1 MGSYLN
7 PGSGQLRRGLSSP
20 IYVDKSMLIS
30 KTNAAFGTQQCFI
43 CLSRP
48 RRFGKSMAAEMLA
61 AYYGRGEDASP
72 LFDALKISKD
82 PSYREHLNQYDVIKI
97 NMQEFLSFSGHGV
110 EAMLALLQEE
120 VLVELKAA
128 YPEVDL
134 TSVTILALALRRIYA
149 FTGRPFV
156 IIIDEWDCV
165 FREHRDDAASQN
177 KYLDFLRAWLKDQ
190 AYVGLVYMTGI
201 LPIKKYGT
209 HSALNMFDEYSMVSP
224 GEFAEFFGFTQSEVK
239 ALCAQYN
246 MSFDDARLWYDGY
259 TMTQPNA
266 DGFETLSMYNP
277 NSVVRAMLRK
287 QFDTYWNNTE
297 TYEALRIYIAMG
309 FGGKMKEAIIR
320 MLSGE
325 PVPVD
330 PNGFA
335 NDMTSFNTLDDV
347 FILLVH
353 LGYLTYAPTDNL
365 FSMPGVV
372 SIPNKEVSTEYIT
385 ALKRTDDWHEVIHA
399 VESSRKLLQSLI
411 NMDEAA
417 VAAGIDRAHEG
428 VSILQYNDENALSY
442 TINLA
447 FYFAMEYYTII
458 RELPSGKGYADV
470 AYIPRKRYADKPA
483 VVVELK
489 YDANAEGAIAQIKAK
504 NYPAAL
510 SEYHGNLLLCGINYD
525 KETKAHQCRIERME
539 V

>member
-7 PGSGQLRRGLSSP
+7 PDSVQFRKSLGSE
-20 IYVDKSMLIS
+20 IYVDKSGLLI
-30 KTNAAFGTQQCFI
+30 KTNHVFGTHQNAI

-61 AYYGRGEDASP
+61 AYYGRGEDAAA
-72 LFDALKISKD
+72 LFDSLKISQD
-82 PSYREHLNQYDVIKI
+82 PSYREHLNRYDVIKV

-110 EAMLALLQEE
+110 EAMLALLQAE
-120 VLVELKAA
+120 VLVDLKAA

-134 TSVTILALALRRIYA
+134 HSVTILALAMRRVYA
-149 FTGRPFV
+149 YTARPFV

-165 FREHRDDAASQN
+165 FREHRGDTASQN

-190 AYVGLVYMTGI
+190 VYVGLVYMTGI

-224 GEFAEFFGFTQSEVK
+224 GELAQFFGFTQSEVE

-246 MSFDDARLWYDGY
+246 MSFDDARSWYDGY

-266 DGFETLSMYNP
+266 RCVETLSMYNP

-287 QFDTYWNNTE
+287 QFGTYWNNTE
-297 TYEALRIYIAMG
+297 TYEALKAYICMNQNGLKDAVIQMLAGGRVRINTG
-309 FGGKMKEAIIR
+309 TFT
-320 MLSGE
+320 
-325 PVPVD
+325 
-330 PNGFA
+330 
-335 NDMTSFNTLDDV
+335 NDMISMVNRDDTLT
-347 FILLVH
+347 LLVH
-353 LGYLTYAPTDNL
+353 LGYLTYDFDAQE
-365 FSMPGVV
+365 V
-372 SIPNKEVSTEYIT
+372 SIPNREVGQEFVNAIST
-385 ALKRTDDWHEVIHA
+385 TDWTEVARA

-411 NMDEAA
+411 NMDETA
-417 VAAGIDRAHEG
+417 VAEGIDRAHEG

-447 FYFAMEYYTII
+447 FYFAMEYYTIF
-458 RELPSGKGYADV
+458 RELPTGKGYADV
-470 AYIPRKRYADKPA
+470 VYIPRRRYADKPA

-489 YDANAEGAIAQIKAK
+489 YDKTAEGAIEQIRAK
-504 NYPAAL
+504 RYPAAL
-510 SEYHGNLLLCGINYD
+510 AEYHGNLLLCGINYD
-525 KETKAHQCRIERME
+525 RKSKKHQCRVERIEL
-539 V
+539 